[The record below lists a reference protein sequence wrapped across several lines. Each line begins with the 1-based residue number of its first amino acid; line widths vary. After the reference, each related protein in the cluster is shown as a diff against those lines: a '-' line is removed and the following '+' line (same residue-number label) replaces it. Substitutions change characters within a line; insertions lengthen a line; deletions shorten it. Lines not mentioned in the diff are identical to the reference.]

1 MATKNTKDIYGPGN
15 DIITRK
21 TTYNQKVA
29 NNKQWVK
36 QYTDLLDVTDTR
48 NRDPE
53 VMAKYDLNY
62 DLWNGRYDPSNRKHA
77 STLYQYDEDGGPDA
91 AYDEIPHQ
99 DILSIVAKGIFG
111 EQKKRDLSPMAIDES
126 SHNYIDKKRKQLELI
141 KEAMNN
147 TIINP
152 LTQEIEAQVMQQM
165 GIEDPFQLPP
175 EQQEELNAE
184 IQNQVQLNTP
194 KEIKQYMETEYMSLS
209 EIQSQELLDFCMSE
223 YNLKWFTDENMKHLI
238 LTGVEAFGVRI
249 FDNNNLVPILC
260 NPKGLDFDLAPGK
273 HFIEESEWIKYEQSI
288 KYSDVFTYFG
298 EQMKPKD
305 IKRLEHLYGY
315 ATTTSKGGI
324 FHGDGESAL
333 IHKISSTFGDSISA
347 IDPRTN
353 EGQSQWID
361 IINRSFGGGMLDV
374 RHLHVCYKALRLY
387 KKIKRIDKNTGE
399 LKIFYT
405 DEFYEYNPL
414 KGDIEVQAVW
424 LPQIWECDKIGSG
437 SGDDALYF
445 NMRPFPFQYRNIHN
459 PRHITMPYIGSTY
472 SRTFGI
478 SKNVAPIDLAKPYQ
492 ERYNITMNSIDR
504 DQANDIGKV
513 LALVK
518 AYKPKDMK
526 LTEWMK
532 MMKYGK
538 VALLDTN
545 SETTRGVDPQLFKT
559 LDFSTLDKLAPKIEY
574 LNYLENKAAIAM
586 CYNTSRLGQASP
598 YTTVT
603 NNQQNIVQST
613 HQTEDLF
620 SIHGMV
626 VENFLNYIVRAAKFA
641 FRGDPIQ
648 SSKVLSD
655 GSKLDIELNWDI
667 LDNADI
673 GVRIRNSSED
683 FENLNRMKMHLDN
696 MFQNQV
702 LNFAEYSQ
710 ALYATNGSKLQLIA
724 EQADMRRKQEIEE
737 ERRAQAEEMEKQRQA
752 AAEAQE
758 KELEFEKYKFDVE
771 IETKRYYAEL
781 ETMKFA
787 NQMDINKDGQND
799 MIERTI
805 LELESKEK
813 IKDQELKHK
822 EMLEKMKIESNERI
836 AKITSRARKT
846 NR

>member
-1 MATKNTKDIYGPGN
+1 MATNNKNDIFGPGHN
-15 DIITRK
+15 IVTKK

-29 NNKQWVK
+29 NNKEWVK
-36 QYTDLLDVTDTR
+36 QYTDLLDVTETV

-53 VMAKYDLNY
+53 VLQKYDLNY
-62 DLWNGRYDPSNRKHA
+62 DLWNGRYDLNKMRHA
-77 STLYQYDEDGGPDA
+77 GTVYNYNEEGPDA

-99 DILSIVAKGIFG
+99 DILSVIARGIFG

-126 SHNYIDKKRKQLELI
+126 SNNYLDKKRKQLELI
-141 KEAMNN
+141 KEAMQNN
-147 TIINP
+147 IINP
-152 LTQEIEAQVMQQM
+152 LSQEIEAQIMQQM
-165 GIEDPFQLPP
+165 GVEDPFQLPP

-184 IQNQVQLNTP
+184 IQSQIELNTP
-194 KEIKQYMETEYMSLS
+194 KEIKQYIQSEYISIS

-223 YNLKWFTDENMKHLI
+223 YNLKWFTDENMKNLI
-238 LTGVEAFGVRI
+238 LSGVEAFSVRI
-249 FDNNNLVPILC
+249 FDNNNLVPIIC

-273 HFIEESEWIKYEQSI
+273 FFIEESEWVKYEQSI

-315 ATTTSKGGI
+315 ASTTTRGGI

-333 IHKISSTFGDSISA
+333 IHKISSTFGNSISA
-347 IDPRTN
+347 IDPKSI
-353 EGQSQWID
+353 EGQNQWLD
-361 IINRSFGGGMLDV
+361 IINSSFGGGMLDV

-414 KGDIEVQAVW
+414 KGDIEMQTVW

-437 SGDDALYF
+437 SGEDALYF
-445 NMRPFPFQYRNIHN
+445 NMRPYPYQYRNINN

-472 SRTFGI
+472 SRTLGI
-478 SKNVAPIDLAKPYQ
+478 SKNIAPIDLAKPYQ
-492 ERYNITMNSIDR
+492 ERYNLTMNSIDR

-532 MMKYGK
+532 LMKHGK
-538 VALLDTN
+538 IALLDTN

-620 SIHGMV
+620 SIHALI
-626 VENFLNYIVRAAKFA
+626 VEKFLNYMVRAAKYV

-655 GSKLDIELNWDI
+655 GSKLDIELNWDV

-673 GVRIRNSSED
+673 GVKIRNSSED

-696 MFQNQV
+696 MLQNQV
-702 LNFAEYSQ
+702 LSFSEYAK

-724 EQADMRRKQEIEE
+724 EAADMRKQEEIERQQAQQQE
-737 ERRAQAEEMEKQRQA
+737 MQREMQEAEAMEREKQR
-752 AAEAQE
+752 
-758 KELEFEKYKFDVE
+758 EFEKYKFDVE
-771 IETKRYYAEL
+771 IENKRYYAEL

-799 MIERTI
+799 AIERTLI
-805 LELESKEK
+805 EIESKEK
-813 IKDQELKHK
+813 IKEQEFQFK
-822 EMLEKMKIESNERI
+822 EKLEKMKIESNERI
-836 AKITSRARKT
+836 AKITNRAKKI
-846 NR
+846 NK